1 MSMMAFKP
9 DALLGLQN
17 SRLPF
22 QLLNTDS
29 SDSREHLNLKSRA
42 SLFLSIIPNLY
53 VKSQYGAARQS
64 NRTPAKL
71 LVCGYSRRCSSTPTK
86 LSAIRGE
93 SHSRTFL
100 VITATPLETIRSVG
114 LSTPSSDSVA
124 RQARTIRSGFAPST
138 IDVSPNDTKHRI
150 RIGDTSSGDI
160 KIIFLISLSACILS
174 SSFFSSISKLRQTK
188 YGS

>member
-1 MSMMAFKP
+1 MMAFKP
-9 DALLGLQN
+9 EALLGLQN

-22 QLLNTDS
+22 QLLNTDK
-29 SDSREHLNLKSRA
+29 SDSREHLNLRSRA
-42 SLFLSIIPNLY
+42 SLFLSMIPSLY

-64 NRTPAKL
+64 SRTPAML
-71 LVCGYSRRCSSTPTK
+71 RVSGYSRRCKSTPTK

-100 VITATPLETIRSVG
+100 VITATPLETIKSVG
-114 LSTPSSDSVA
+114 FSTPSSDSVA

-138 IDVSPNDTKHRI
+138 IEVSPNDTKHRI
-150 RIGDTSSGDI
+150 RIGDTCSGDI
-160 KIIFLISLSACILS
+160 KIIFLISFSACIRS
-174 SSFFSSISKLRQTK
+174 SSFFSKMSKLLTTK